1 MRLLIVTDGT
11 CPAEELRP
19 VLALL
24 ARPTRVTLLA
34 VAETPFAGL
43 GPPEDMLA
51 PAPTPSPAALTDRL
65 ADLAVGDGEQ
75 ACEQLRELFDVEV
88 EVASECGELPG
99 LLAAHAV
106 RCRADL
112 VVVAGW
118 RTSQRLRCTATAAVQ
133 RDAGRPVLLIP

>member
-19 VLALL
+19 ILALL

-34 VAETPFAGL
+34 VAETPFPGL

-51 PAPTPSPAALTDRL
+51 PAPTPSPAALTERL
-65 ADLAVGDGEQ
+65 TDLAVRDGEQ
-75 ACEQLRELFDVEV
+75 ACEQLRQLFDVEV
-88 EVASECGELPG
+88 EVASECGELSG
-99 LLAAHAV
+99 LLSAHAV

-112 VVVAGW
+112 GVVAGW
-118 RTSQRLRCTATAAVQ
+118 RTSQRLRCAATAAVQ